1 MTTHPSPAPLPKHEL
16 YEAPDER
23 GITVNGWRVTS
34 TTRPISNGPQT
45 DALQADLGLTL
56 PEMIFGNNS
65 LTIEHQP
72 SGWKYSFTARE
83 ALAAVKNGELEDGDG
98 GVKVGYADAW
108 LKSRC
113 AHLNCPSG
121 LDDSRTSQPIQQCS
135 DASDCSSKT
144 I

>member
-1 MTTHPSPAPLPKHEL
+1 MTTPPSPVPLPKHEL

-72 SGWKYSFTARE
+72 SGWKYSFTARD

-113 AHLNCPSG
+113 AHLNSLSG
-121 LDDSRTSQPIQQCS
+121 LDN
-135 DASDCSSKT
+135 
-144 I
+144 